1 MPPALPRAISVLLG
15 LASLILSFP
24 PPSIGAPA
32 KTPPAAAVA
41 PNRPALNAPAEAGKV
56 RAPAAAAPQSL
67 APPSTAAETNVSPRG
82 VPAQPAQPPASPLE
96 QAPEKIL
103 ATVNG
108 VNITR
113 GDFDRELRL
122 KGINPA
128 GGAITTKMIDEILD
142 NLIYGALAEQYLAS
156 HNQLNDQLL
165 QDQISSTR
173 RQAIG
178 EYFFISVGRNQKP
191 LQQQDV
197 DAFVAEHPDYFKDRR
212 FYYYSAISYKQASN
226 ADISQ
231 LKSLL
236 FSSGNFDKIAEF
248 LSAKKIT
255 YNLFHGY
262 QPSERIEENVLAKLK
277 TMAPGEGAIVS
288 TPGDDTVYVIKLFS
302 SSADPQDPEKLRTP
316 IMNGIYVTRATELIS
331 QVKKQMYESADIK
344 YIDKPKATVAS
355 QPGKF
360 YVPNASAESS
370 SGKFYKP
377 FGRQDSAKGKAGAA
391 SNLNVPQNYEDTA
404 EGGKTKSDPLVRIFK
419 NVWMFSLFI
428 IYPAAFYHL
437 LKISNEKYRNLRM
450 VDPSTS
456 DPATYRNYQIK
467 RFSLDPAITW
477 IIGLLLLAIIAYTSW
492 NYFFD
497 LNIYISSRNILI
509 TAAIALIGSL
519 VLIFVL
525 KKIYPYLPD
534 LMRDSR
540 FMFIGAVAIFHAVV
554 LKVI

>member
-1 MPPALPRAISVLLG
+1 M
-15 LASLILSFP
+15 
-24 PPSIGAPA
+24 
-32 KTPPAAAVA
+32 
-41 PNRPALNAPAEAGKV
+41 
-56 RAPAAAAPQSL
+56 
-67 APPSTAAETNVSPRG
+67 
-82 VPAQPAQPPASPLE
+82 
-96 QAPEKIL
+96 
-103 ATVNG
+103 TVNG

-113 GDFDRELRL
+113 GEFDSELRL

-128 GGAITTKMIDEILD
+128 GGAITTKMVDEILD
-142 NLIYGALAEQYLAS
+142 NLIYVSLAEQYLAS

-165 QDQISSTR
+165 QDQIAATR

-212 FYYYSAISYKQASN
+212 FYYYSAISYKQASS

-248 LSAKKIT
+248 LSGKKIT

-262 QPSERIEENVLAKLK
+262 QPSEKIEENVLAKLK
-277 TMAPGEGAIVS
+277 TMSPGEGAIVT

-316 IMNGIYVTRATELIS
+316 IMNGIYVARATEIIA
-331 QVKKQMYESADIK
+331 QVKKQMFESADIK

-360 YVPNASAESS
+360 YVPNASVESS

-377 FGRQDSAKGKAGAA
+377 FGRQDSAKGKAGLTAGGA
-391 SNLNVPQNYEDTA
+391 TSNQDVAQNFEDIA
-404 EGGKTKSDPLVRIFK
+404 EGGKSKTNGYIRILK
-419 NVWMFSLFI
+419 NVWIFSLLILF
-428 IYPAAFYHL
+428 PAAFYHL
-437 LKISNEKYRNLRM
+437 LKISNDNYRNLRM

-456 DPATYRNYQIK
+456 DPATYRNYQVK
-467 RFSLDPAITW
+467 RFSLDPAVTW
-477 IIGLLLLAIIAYTSW
+477 IIGLLLMAIIAYTSW

-497 LNIYISSRNILI
+497 VNIYISTRNILI
-509 TAAIALIGSL
+509 TAAVALVSSL
-519 VLIFVL
+519 ALVFIL

-534 LMRDSR
+534 FIRNYR
-540 FMFIGAVAIFHAVV
+540 FLFIGAVAIFHAVI
-554 LKVI
+554 LKVL